1 MKIFKN
7 IIDKN
12 YIKKYSFEQ
21 LKRHKTLIYIESN
34 KLNFNSHIKKLFHVL
49 DKHDEETI
57 STLEE
62 NYIIDFIGY
71 TLDLFKD
78 LIDNSYENIEVI
90 KRYEKYNQMFIN
102 LIYICEMKFGVN
114 FSLNK
119 ERKIN
124 YIYLSF
130 YNDHYLKPTS
140 YKRGL
145 KNIGRLDNFKQ
156 KNDPKIYIK
165 AENEFFRLTT
175 VGFLFRFF
183 PENREELIDVAQSN
197 PGLMR
202 PERPKKENPFEP
214 KHKPRPKA

>member
-1 MKIFKN
+1 MTIFKS

-12 YIKKYSFEQ
+12 SIKKYSFKQ
-21 LKRHKTLIYIESN
+21 LKTHKTLIYIESN
-34 KLNFNSHIKKLFHVL
+34 KLNFNSHIKKLFQVL

-57 STLEE
+57 SILEE
-62 NYIIDFIGY
+62 NYIIGFIGH
-71 TLDLFKD
+71 TLDLLKD
-78 LIDNSYENIEVI
+78 LIENNYENIEII
-90 KRYEKYNQMFIN
+90 KRYEKYNQMFIS
-102 LIYICEMKFGVN
+102 LIYVCEMKFGVN

-130 YNDHYLKPTS
+130 YNDHYLKPTPD
-140 YKRGL
+140 KRGL

-175 VGFLFRFF
+175 AGFLYRFF
-183 PENREELIDVAQSN
+183 PGNREELNVLVRLM
-197 PGLMR
+197 PGLKI
-202 PERPKKENPFEP
+202 PLSQKKENLFKP